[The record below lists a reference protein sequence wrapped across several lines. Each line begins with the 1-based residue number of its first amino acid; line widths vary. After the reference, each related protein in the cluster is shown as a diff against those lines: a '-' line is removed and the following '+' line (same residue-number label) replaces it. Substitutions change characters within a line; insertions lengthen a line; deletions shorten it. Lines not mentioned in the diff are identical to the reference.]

1 MIADTIK
8 NLRRKNFLSQTAFA
22 KKIGVTQGSVS
33 QWENGLTSP
42 NSEQLRSIASM
53 FNISIDELLDSP
65 GQVQMIR
72 AAVPIRGT
80 VACGERRIPDTE
92 TEGTVDL
99 PDGVKADFAL
109 ICRGDSMEPTFL
121 DGDFVLIRSQSTV
134 ENGQI
139 AAVNIDGETTLKHIY
154 YQETGIT
161 LTADNAAYPP
171 VFVPFEAGEEI
182 IIHGLAVG
190 YTRIF

>member
-8 NLRRKNFLSQTAFA
+8 NLRKKNFLNQTAFA

-42 NSEQLRSIASM
+42 NSEQLRSIASV
-53 FNISIDELLDSP
+53 FNISVDELLDSP

-72 AAVPIRGT
+72 AAVPISGT

-99 PDGVKADFAL
+99 PDGIRADFAL
-109 ICRGDSMEPTFL
+109 ICRGDSMEPTFQ
-121 DGDFVLIRSQSTV
+121 DGDFVLIRKQEDV

-139 AAVNIDGETTLKHIY
+139 AAISIDGETTLKHVY
-154 YQETGIT
+154 KQEGSLLLI
-161 LTADNAAYPP
+161 ADNP
-171 VFVPFEAGEEI
+171 VYEPVYVPIGSDKEI